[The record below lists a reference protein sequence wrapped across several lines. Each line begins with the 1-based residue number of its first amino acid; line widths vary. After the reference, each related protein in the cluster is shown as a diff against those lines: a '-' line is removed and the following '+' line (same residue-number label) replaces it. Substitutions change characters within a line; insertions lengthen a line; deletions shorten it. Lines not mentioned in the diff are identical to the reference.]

1 MKSVYGILR
10 NYLGNVVVSWEVYN
24 TKLLSYTKTKTLEN
38 QLQIEISVKLKY
50 YWSEKKDYQI

>member
-24 TKLLSYTKTKTLEN
+24 TELLSYTKTKTLEN

-50 YWSEKKDYQI
+50 Y